1 MNTMLKNLLLI
12 GLVVAC
18 SKNSKNTSNNE
29 AYGSDK
35 KVSSDKRH
43 VQSLSKDRFVA
54 DRVFFDF
61 DSSEINAE
69 GLETVKSQS
78 SFLKGEKSVKSI
90 VVEGHA
96 DERGTAEY
104 NLSLG
109 KRRADSL
116 AAALKKHGFKGSV
129 KVVSYGKERPAETAA
144 SSEESHASNR
154 RSVVV
159 VA

>member
-1 MNTMLKNLLLI
+1 MNTMLKNLVLLV
-12 GLVVAC
+12 LVVAC

-35 KVSSDKRH
+35 SVSSDKRH
-43 VQSLSKDRFVA
+43 VQSLSKDYFVA

-61 DSSEINAE
+61 DSSEMTSEA
-69 GLETVKSQS
+69 LETLKVQS
-78 SFLKGEKSVKSI
+78 AFLKSEKSAKSI

-116 AAALKKHGFKGSV
+116 ASALKKHGFKGSV
-129 KVVSYGKERPAETAA
+129 KVLSYGKERPVETAA
-144 SSEESHASNR
+144 TSEESHASNR
-154 RSVVV
+154 RAVIVLG
-159 VA
+159 

>member
-1 MNTMLKNLLLI
+1 MNTMLKNLVLL

-35 KVSSDKRH
+35 NVSSDKRH
-43 VQSLSKDRFVA
+43 VQSLSKDYFVA

-61 DSSEINAE
+61 DSSEINSE
-69 GLETVKSQS
+69 GLESVKTQS
-78 SFLKGEKSVKSI
+78 TFLKNEKSAKSI
-90 VVEGHA
+90 IVEGHA

-116 AAALKKHGFKGSV
+116 ASALKKHGFKGSV
-129 KVVSYGKERPAETAA
+129 KVVSYGKERPVETAA
-144 SSEESHASNR
+144 TSEESHASNR
-154 RSVVV
+154 RAVIVLG
-159 VA
+159 